1 MLELCKLPIG
11 MFNLSLEEEEGE
23 KLSCVGAGGNL
34 FLKK

>member
-1 MLELCKLPIG
+1 MLELCKLPIS

-23 KLSCVGAGGNL
+23 KLNCVAVGANL